1 MPERADL
8 LQLSRQVFLSRLA
21 SVGVLLA
28 GLFGL
33 MNYFMPALLGVGS
46 ETNGVYRGELPWLL
60 VGIVLTGAGI
70 CFLYILNRW
79 PAQLRKIVLH
89 AVPVRMIVKLEVE
102 QDSDSTTYYA
112 VIRQHDGSTPAW
124 RAHIWVHPRRI
135 REDLGSPFEGG
146 VFLHSKTGLPA
157 AIRYSKGM
165 LWVMAG
171 NGAVTRLPDD
181 GPP

>member
-8 LQLSRQVFLSRLA
+8 LQLSRQVRLSRLA
-21 SVGVLLA
+21 SIAVLLA

-33 MNYFMPALLGVGS
+33 MSYFRPALLGIGS

-79 PAQLRKIVLH
+79 PAQLKKIVLH

-102 QDSDSTTYYA
+102 QDSDGTTYYA
-112 VIRQHDGSTPAW
+112 VIRQDDGSTPAW

-135 REDLGSPFEGG
+135 RGRPGQP
-146 VFLHSKTGLPA
+146 V
-157 AIRYSKGM
+157 
-165 LWVMAG
+165 
-171 NGAVTRLPDD
+171 
-181 GPP
+181 